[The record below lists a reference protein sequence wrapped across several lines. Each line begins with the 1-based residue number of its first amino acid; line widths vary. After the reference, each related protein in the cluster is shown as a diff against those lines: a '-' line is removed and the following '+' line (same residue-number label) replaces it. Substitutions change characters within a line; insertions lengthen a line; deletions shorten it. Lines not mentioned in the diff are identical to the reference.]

1 MKVSSTECSQP
12 RTVLDERS
20 LSEVVRFFEDH
31 GFKVGT
37 VMPGENGDAVIL
49 VVVPWLGCYL
59 EGRA

>member
-1 MKVSSTECSQP
+1 MKDSRRESSRP
-12 RTVLDERS
+12 RMALDEHS
-20 LSEVVRFFEDH
+20 LSQVVRFFEDH

-59 EGRA
+59 DARA